1 MKTPKFPSVSAKKPN
16 YAPMDLKK
24 LGDND
29 TRKNERFTG
38 SAAVAK
44 AATPHRN
51 TILSTDNRT
60 ATDNSL
66 DSDTGADFDTSIGHV
81 NHADDDSDLDGLDLA
96 SSTGDYRRNGHHLNR
111 ATGADF
117 DDTTQGCNQGS
128 AAGGNSRTVKNAVDT
143 ASPDAT
149 QSSRNGEGA
158 DDMPPWKQ
166 GCFDAAQI
174 KHVADCLCID
184 TVGLEFSDIPE
195 EIAKL
200 AKKFSARDEDG
211 QAISGTGW
219 SKSAFEAANGKHSFA
234 VKHVDATEKL
244 TIEGSN
250 AMHRQGH
257 NVVSSGD
264 MVMTAYSMVQAMN
277 AKHKWG
283 WPKSWGYQI
292 AHGNH
297 VDVTRIDAVL
307 LLRVPDGVSK
317 ADFINALAVA
327 GIKAGLDISLYSN
340 ESVYFDQSSQLEAA
354 KLYDK
359 EAELRRAR
367 KGGLPVLPG
376 IEELLELNKRTV
388 RLECVFRAKRLV
400 QIAKAYG
407 GRPLPCLFTK
417 ELLAE
422 MVLTLLQKL
431 ALHGN
436 IFRRLEHAELLA
448 IDLPFRSTVA
458 HWQNGEVLQDM
469 VKSERVLKEHKAYLK
484 KEFHLNL
491 NRPYPG
497 LVREPMSLAE
507 ILVPANFI
515 PVPEVVRNNPE
526 LFYQLDMEAERRK
539 LRPNARSSGIS
550 WVLVN
555 PYGPKD

>member
-1 MKTPKFPSVSAKKPN
+1 MKKQNHSTGPAKKP
-16 YAPMDLKK
+16 AHCPMGLSK
-24 LGDND
+24 LEHA
-29 TRKNERFTG
+29 TQPKIVQSTG
-38 SAAVAK
+38 LTPVAK
-44 AATPHRN
+44 AAKAHRN
-51 TILSTDNRT
+51 TISSTNKRT
-60 ATDNSL
+60 DHGNCPDSGNNYDEFDDLYTASCKGNATDADYDDIELAL
-66 DSDTGADFDTSIGHV
+66 DQPSAGSV
-81 NHADDDSDLDGLDLA
+81 
-96 SSTGDYRRNGHHLNR
+96 SSND
-111 ATGADF
+111 
-117 DDTTQGCNQGS
+117 
-128 AAGGNSRTVKNAVDT
+128 
-143 ASPDAT
+143 
-149 QSSRNGEGA
+149 GEGIDGIPA
-158 DDMPPWKQ
+158 WDA
-166 GCFDAAQI
+166 GHFDPDQI

-184 TVGLEFSDIPE
+184 TVGLEFGDIPE

-200 AKKFSARDEDG
+200 AKKFSARNDEG

-219 SKSAFEAANGKHSFA
+219 SKSAFEATTGKHSFA

-297 VDVTRIDAVL
+297 VDVTRIDVVL

-327 GIKAGLDISLYSN
+327 GIKAGLDIALYSN
-340 ESVYFDQSSQLEAA
+340 ESVYFNQSSQSEAA

-367 KGGLPVLPG
+367 KGGLPVVPG
-376 IEELLELNKRTV
+376 VEDLLKLNKRTV

-400 QIAKAYG
+400 QIAKVYG
-407 GRPLPCLFTK
+407 GRPHPRLFNQK
-417 ELLAE
+417 LLAE
-422 MVLTLLQKL
+422 MVLTLMQKL
-431 ALHGN
+431 AVHGN
-436 IFRRLEHAELLA
+436 IFRRLSHAELLA
-448 IDLPFRSTVA
+448 IPLPYRSTFA
-458 HWQNGEVLQDM
+458 HWQNGEVLLDM
-469 VKSERVLKEHKAYLK
+469 VKSERVLKEHKTYLK
-484 KEFHLNL
+484 SHFNVNL
-491 NRPYPG
+491 NKPYPG
-497 LVREPMSLAE
+497 LVRESMPLAE

-515 PVPEVVRNNPE
+515 PVPEVVRSNPE
-526 LFYQLDMEAERRK
+526 LFYQIDMKAERRK
-539 LRPNARSSGIS
+539 LRLNGGGGIS
-550 WVLVN
+550 WAIVN